1 MRMRGSRGR
10 GARRPR
16 SGVDDGVAVP
26 VAVAVDLEVAD
37 SLAPDAG
44 DASDSGSP
52 WRLIARVFVQ
62 NRLAL
67 VGVTMIAAITLFCF
81 IGPLFYRTDQIHTNL
96 SQVTMAPGGSHPLG
110 TDDVGHDVL
119 GRLMLGG
126 QSSLEVGVAAALLAS
141 VFGTVWG
148 AIAGYLGGWIDAV
161 MMRVVDSFLAIPYL
175 LLVLLCS
182 SIFTPS
188 ILVLIVLVALVSW
201 LVTARLVRGEAL
213 SLRTREYV
221 QAARGVGG
229 SNWRV
234 VVRHIVPNTVSTI
247 VVQTTFSIAD
257 AILLL
262 ATLSYLGLGPPPPA
276 ANWGQMLSTG
286 LNYIYDGYW
295 WLIYP
300 AGIAIVLTV
309 VAFNFI
315 GDALRDALEVR
326 LRER

>member
-1 MRMRGSRGR
+1 MRRTLRAPR
-10 GARRPR
+10 QPIRLNGATVVN
-16 SGVDDGVAVP
+16 GTAALDADGGLSVGP
-26 VAVAVDLEVAD
+26 E
-37 SLAPDAG
+37 AG
-44 DASDSGSP
+44 DVSDSGSP
-52 WRLIARVFVQ
+52 WRLIGRVFVQ

-67 VGVTMIAAITLFCF
+67 VGVTMIVAIALFCF
-81 IGPLFYRTDQIHTNL
+81 VGPLFYHTDQVHTNL
-96 SQVTMAPGGSHPLG
+96 TQVTLPPGGGHPLG

-148 AIAGYLGGWIDAV
+148 AIAGYLGGWVDAV

-175 LLVLLCS
+175 LLVLMCS

-188 ILVLIVLVALVSW
+188 IIVLIVLVALVSW

-229 SNWRV
+229 GNWRV
-234 VVRHIVPNTVSTI
+234 VARHIVPNTVSTI

-300 AGIAIVLTV
+300 PGIAIVLTV